1 LIITSYASA
10 DIALHRT
17 RTAELNPSKS
27 RPKPTLIPNQS
38 ISFSNPGLH
47 AETLATGDPMSTCR
61 LTSKGKMMATRISTA
76 PRITSSLPPIPSLA
90 LRSKTAR
97 GSECGETRPEKPG
110 WRQLSR
116 CRHVH
121 RSRVCPRETFRRSDF
136 TGPRDSSISSRVV
149 YILGSTFYVLSRFPL
164 LWDIGL
170 SLVMIYEYRS

>member
-1 LIITSYASA
+1 M
-10 DIALHRT
+10 ALHRT
-17 RTAELNPSKS
+17 RTAELSRSKS

-38 ISFSNPGLH
+38 ISFSSPGLP
-47 AETLATGDPMSTCR
+47 AETLAIDDPMSTCR
-61 LTSKGKMMATRISTA
+61 STSKGKMMATRISTA

-110 WRQLSR
+110 WRQLCR

-121 RSRVCPRETFRRSDF
+121 RPRVCPRETLRRSGF
-136 TGPRDSSISSRVV
+136 AGPRDSSISSRVV
-149 YILGSTFYVLSRFPL
+149 YIAIYVLLRVPL